1 MISFAVRM
9 RFVREDRAK
18 VLDALRRLAEASRRE
33 PGCVTY
39 VPHETAGDPCLI
51 MIYEQYVDEAALESH
66 RASPHFHQH
75 VIGGLYQWMKER
87 SVEDLNAVA

>member
-9 RFVREDRAK
+9 RFTPEDRAK
-18 VLDALRRLAEASRRE
+18 VLDALRHLAEASRKE

-39 VPHETAGDPCLI
+39 IPHETADDPSLI
-51 MIYEQYVDEAALESH
+51 MIYEEYRDEAALEAH
-66 RASPHFHQH
+66 RASPHFQEY

-87 SVEDLNAVA
+87 SIEHLNVLA